1 VHQNGFLMY
10 LNQLSL
16 LNFKNYPEANLSFL
30 PGVNCFV
37 GNNGAGKTNILDAI
51 HYLCLCKS
59 YFNPIDSQQ
68 ILHEEAFFLVQG
80 DFNRDEQLEPVYC
93 GLKRNHK
100 KVFKRNNK
108 EYQRLADHIGI
119 YPLVMISPQDQYL
132 ISEGSEERRKFLDNA
147 ISQTDSVYLDDLIAY
162 HKVIAQ
168 RNALLK
174 QFQERNRVDE
184 EMISIY
190 DEQLVHLAAKIYQ
203 KRVNFMEEFIPLF
216 NQIYQTI
223 SSGAE
228 TVTFNYESHLSQT
241 DFALLL
247 KNNLTKDIYTA
258 RTNYGIHKDDLQFN
272 LGEFPLKKYGSQGQQ
287 KSYVIALK
295 LAHYSFLNTKKG
307 YKPILMLDDIFDKL
321 DEQRIR
327 KLLAMVSED
336 SFGQLFITDTDQARV
351 AKIFQD
357 LNIDCRIFE
366 VNKGLVAQV
375 NKK

>member
-1 VHQNGFLMY
+1 MHQNGFLMY

-80 DFNRDEQLEPVYC
+80 DFNKDEQTEPVYC

-190 DEQLVHLAAKIYQ
+190 DEQLVHLAAKIHQ

-375 NKK
+375 NKN

>member
-1 VHQNGFLMY
+1 MHQNGFLMY

-80 DFNRDEQLEPVYC
+80 DFNKDEQLEPVYC

-203 KRVNFMEEFIPLF
+203 KRLSFMEEFIPLF

-228 TVTFNYESHLSQT
+228 TVTFNYESHLSQN

-295 LAHYSFLNTKKG
+295 LAHYSFLNAKKG

-366 VNKGLVAQV
+366 VNKGFVAQV
-375 NKK
+375 NKN

>member
-1 VHQNGFLMY
+1 MHQNGFLMY

-80 DFNRDEQLEPVYC
+80 DFNKDEQTEPVYC

-108 EYQRLADHIGI
+108 EYHRLADHIGI

-366 VNKGLVAQV
+366 VNNGLVAQV
-375 NKK
+375 NKN

>member
-1 VHQNGFLMY
+1 MHQNGFLMY

-80 DFNRDEQLEPVYC
+80 DFNKDEQLEPVYC

-241 DFALLL
+241 DFASLL

-375 NKK
+375 NKN

>member
-1 VHQNGFLMY
+1 MHQNGFLMY

-80 DFNRDEQLEPVYC
+80 DFNKDEQLEPVYC

-241 DFALLL
+241 DFASLL

-366 VNKGLVAQV
+366 VNKGFVAQV
-375 NKK
+375 NKN

>member
-1 VHQNGFLMY
+1 MHQNGFLMY

-80 DFNRDEQLEPVYC
+80 DFNKDEQLEPVYC

-203 KRVNFMEEFIPLF
+203 KRLNFMEEFIPLF

-327 KLLAMVSED
+327 KLLAMVSDD

-375 NKK
+375 NKN

>member
-1 VHQNGFLMY
+1 MHQNGFLMY

-80 DFNRDEQLEPVYC
+80 DFNKDEQTEPVYC

-190 DEQLVHLAAKIYQ
+190 DEQLVHLAVKIYQ

-241 DFALLL
+241 DFASLL

-375 NKK
+375 NKN

>member
-1 VHQNGFLMY
+1 MHQNGFLMY

-80 DFNRDEQLEPVYC
+80 DFNKDEQLEPVYC

-203 KRVNFMEEFIPLF
+203 KRLSFMEEFIPLF

-228 TVTFNYESHLSQT
+228 TVTFNYESHLSQN

-295 LAHYSFLNTKKG
+295 LAHYSFLNAKKG

>member
-1 VHQNGFLMY
+1 MHQNGFLMY

-80 DFNRDEQLEPVYC
+80 DFNKDEQTEPVYC

-241 DFALLL
+241 DFASLL

-375 NKK
+375 NKN

>member
-1 VHQNGFLMY
+1 MHQNGFLMY

-80 DFNRDEQLEPVYC
+80 DFNKDEQTEPVYC

-375 NKK
+375 NKN